1 MLRGLVQAE
10 IWSKEIVNGTYND
23 YHEIAAAYELD
34 GQYVRRT
41 LYMAY
46 LSPKIKEAI
55 LFGKLSPQ
63 WTLQDFKNHRPSQDW
78 GLQEAEFLNV

>member
-1 MLRGLVQAE
+1 VQAE
-10 IWSKEIVNGTYND
+10 IWSKEIVNWTYND

-55 LFGKLSPQ
+55 LFGKLPPQ
-63 WTLQDFKNHRPSQDW
+63 LSLQDLKVRRPSHDW
-78 GLQEAEFLNV
+78 ELQEAEFLNV